1 MEVDTVRPLDRAG
14 SRDLGLVADARY
26 LEAASGSDAGALLT
40 SEELASHLGDD
51 PRPRIVVADAHAA
64 LVPLLARLDPTPRY
78 APGVHPTAVLERG
91 VHLGEGVSV
100 GPWAVLETGAV
111 IGDRT
116 RVGAHCTIGRGA
128 SIGPDGYLHPGVV
141 VYANTRIGARCVLH
155 AGCRIGSDGFGFA
168 FEGGRYLKIP
178 HVGRAV
184 LGDDVE
190 VGANACVDRGSIG
203 DTEVG
208 DGVKIDNL
216 VHLAH
221 NVRVG
226 AHSVFAAQVG
236 IAGSTK
242 IGAYGRFGGQAGAVG
257 HLEFPDGFAVAAAS
271 KIFQSPDEGVDT
283 FMGHPA
289 RDQRETARK
298 WAAEQRLPD
307 LLRRVRAL
315 ERRIEE
321 LVGDGSGGE
330 GA

>member
-1 MEVDTVRPLDRAG
+1 M
-14 SRDLGLVADARY
+14 
-26 LEAASGSDAGALLT
+26 
-40 SEELASHLGDD
+40 
-51 PRPRIVVADAHAA
+51 DAHAA
-64 LVPLLARLDPTPRY
+64 LVPLLAQLDPTPRY
-78 APGVHPTAVLERG
+78 EPGVHPTAVIEEG
-91 VHLGEGVSV
+91 VTLGEDVSV
-100 GPWAVLETGAV
+100 GPRAVLEAGAS
-111 IGDRT
+111 IGART
-116 RVGAHCTIGRGA
+116 RIGAHCTVGRDA
-128 SIGPDGYLHPGVV
+128 SIGADGYLHPGVV
-141 VYANTRIGARCVLH
+141 VYAGSLIGARCVLH
-155 AGCRIGSDGFGFA
+155 AGARIGSDGFGFA
-168 FEGGRYLKIP
+168 FEGGRYIKIP

-190 VGANACVDRGSIG
+190 VGANACIDRGSIG

-236 IAGSTK
+236 IAGSTR

-315 ERRIEE
+315 ERELARISATSRDS
-321 LVGDGSGGE
+321 DGT
-330 GA
+330 